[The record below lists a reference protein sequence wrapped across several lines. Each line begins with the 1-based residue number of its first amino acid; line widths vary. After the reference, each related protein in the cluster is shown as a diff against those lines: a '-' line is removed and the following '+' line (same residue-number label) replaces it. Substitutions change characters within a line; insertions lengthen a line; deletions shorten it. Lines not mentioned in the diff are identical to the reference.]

1 MAKFVVIRG
10 ERAAAAEI
18 RLASSRLVHVARV
31 LPL

>member
-18 RLASSRLVHVARV
+18 RLASSRPDHVARV